1 MAEDWSSPNI
11 DSIKINTFVI
21 YYNAYHLSDLSDTQ
35 NTSDSGRPT
44 NRSFSKPV
52 KIGNEYTVDITD
64 TGRSGDGVTRI
75 GGLVIFVKKEK
86 LGIRT

>member
-1 MAEDWSSPNI
+1 
-11 DSIKINTFVI
+11 
-21 YYNAYHLSDLSDTQ
+21 LSDTQ

-75 GGLVIFVKKEK
+75 GGLVIFVKKRK
-86 LGIRT
+86 TGDKNVKIRLVLLVADLPMQ